1 MSQVSKFF
9 NLSMVEQRLLVK
21 AVILL
26 WIIRFGQWLL
36 SFQTLC
42 CLLNYVSN
50 RQRSNN
56 SFPQDKIAWAVGAVS
71 RYVLKATCLTRAL
84 AAQFLLQQEGY
95 QAILRIGVNKSK
107 DDDLQAHAWVESQGK
122 VLIGESELGSYT
134 TLIGMEEMKQ

>member
-26 WIIRFGQWLL
+26 WIIRLGQWLL
-36 SFQTLC
+36 PFQTLC
-42 CLLNYVSN
+42 RLLNYVSN
-50 RQRSNN
+50 KQRSNN

-84 AAQFLLQQEGY
+84 AAQVLLQQEGY

-122 VLIGESELGSYT
+122 ILIGGSELGSYT
-134 TLIGMEEMKQ
+134 TLISMEEMKQ